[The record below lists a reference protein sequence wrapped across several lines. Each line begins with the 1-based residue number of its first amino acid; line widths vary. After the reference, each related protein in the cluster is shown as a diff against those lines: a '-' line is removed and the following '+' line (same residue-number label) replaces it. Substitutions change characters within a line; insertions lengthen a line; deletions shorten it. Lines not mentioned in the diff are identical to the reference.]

1 MVDFF
6 FFNETIFLN
15 FSCGMAGFNI
25 MKLRDIR
32 QKLLVPVAV
41 TSGAAGALAGGCAGG
56 AGGGR

>member
-1 MVDFF
+1 
-6 FFNETIFLN
+6 
-15 FSCGMAGFNI
+15 MAGFNV